1 MVCSDK
7 TICQVLTFLRVT
19 SRRLSMRRIAF
30 VRLCELQSI
39 SGAIMTSGISLSIPP
54 GEIMDGKGRFYHQST
69 GKPMTAP

>member
-1 MVCSDK
+1 
-7 TICQVLTFLRVT
+7 
-19 SRRLSMRRIAF
+19 MRRIAF

-39 SGAIMTSGISLSIPP
+39 SGAIITSGISLSIPP